1 MKKII
6 LVFGL
11 ILLLSVGAAFALES
25 QDGRKLSGPHYGFNI
40 VGHPKNVK
48 CIGGDESN
56 GRAIMVPLKTT
67 PGPSELQCTPPKG
80 EYPDPQNVFI
90 DDMAPTWSTQAP
102 TGARIY
108 FQCGPSFEI
117 MDRDGCDSNGARI
130 QVECTEEVDPL
141 DPANTQQVIAYDVY
155 IRVLGKPSTCMNITG
170 YAYQLDEL
178 HQLWFQT
185 GTVYLNRTGG
195 KSVFVKA
202 TDLFDVWWC
211 DVREVSGDVD
221 AIGSPIGDDD
231 GKCETGEACECT
243 TTPVELSVFNDIFD
257 EYFWN
262 ILNDGTR
269 LVQVRLYPRL
279 AQ

>member
-1 MKKII
+1 MKKIV

-11 ILLLSVGAAFALES
+11 ILLLGVGAAFALES
-25 QDGRKLSGPHYGFNI
+25 QDGRKLSGPHYQFNI

-48 CIGGDESN
+48 CISGDDSN

-67 PGPSELQCTPPKG
+67 PGPNELQCTPPKG

-108 FQCGPSFEI
+108 FQCGDSFQI
-117 MDRDGCDSNGARI
+117 MDRDACDSNGAKI
-130 QVECTEEVDPL
+130 QVECTTAPDPL
-141 DPANTQQVIAYDVY
+141 NPEGTQQVIAYDVY
-155 IRVLGKPSTCMNITG
+155 IRALGKPSTCMNITG
-170 YAYQLDEL
+170 YAFQLDDL

-185 GTVYLNRTGG
+185 GTVYLNRSTG

-211 DVREVSGDVD
+211 DVREISGDVD
-221 AIGSPIGDDD
+221 ANGNPIGDDD
-231 GKCETGEACECT
+231 QICETGEACECFT
-243 TTPVELSVFNDIFD
+243 APIELSVFNDIFD

-279 AQ
+279 AP